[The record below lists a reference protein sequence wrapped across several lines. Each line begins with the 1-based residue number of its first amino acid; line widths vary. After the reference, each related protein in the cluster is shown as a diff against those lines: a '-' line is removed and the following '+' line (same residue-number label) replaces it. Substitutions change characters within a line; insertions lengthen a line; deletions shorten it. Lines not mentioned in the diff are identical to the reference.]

1 MKTRI
6 IQLLG
11 EIAALPARR
20 RGQVVDS
27 DAGLWLFEESVD
39 SLRTGITLSEELE
52 IRQQISEDPL
62 RWDLRPGTQAK
73 DVPNYLVTEYL
84 KQMLDFG
91 LEHSLREGR

>member
-6 IQLLG
+6 IQL
-11 EIAALPARR
+11 EIR
-20 RGQVVDS
+20 
-27 DAGLWLFEESVD
+27 
-39 SLRTGITLSEELE
+39 LREDDELE